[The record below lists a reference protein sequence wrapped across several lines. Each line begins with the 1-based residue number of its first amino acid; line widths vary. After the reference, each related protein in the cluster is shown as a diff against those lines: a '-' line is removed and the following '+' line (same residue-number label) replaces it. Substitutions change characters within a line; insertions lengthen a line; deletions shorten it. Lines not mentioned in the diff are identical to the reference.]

1 MFVWLCP
8 VNQLCPVLSISDN
21 ITFVPAPHLN
31 WMSDYLLSPLS
42 LRFTCRDLANFSW
55 SAANLGIKPNPAQMR
70 ALYSAASDLRMA
82 RTSDPSAVAGL
93 LYALSRWKTH
103 AIPVPET
110 FLLSLWQTSASAQS
124 LNRWVLCMAN
134 TTGGWYNCDPFVH
147 GGSSQWSKLNICFI
161 NRYFKKKNDLG
172 FLLRTR
178 FSAAQLSDVVRSL
191 AKLSIRPPLSWSL
204 SFSSRL
210 KVALEE
216 ESGHGRKKN
225 SGQHLSPRV
234 KMLMFKA
241 MRKLGLGEIE
251 VI

>member
-1 MFVWLCP
+1 M
-8 VNQLCPVLSISDN
+8 
-21 ITFVPAPHLN
+21 
-31 WMSDYLLSPLS
+31 
-42 LRFTCRDLANFSW
+42 
-55 SAANLGIKPNPAQMR
+55 
-70 ALYSAASDLRMA
+70 
-82 RTSDPSAVAGL
+82 
-93 LYALSRWKTH
+93 
-103 AIPVPET
+103 
-110 FLLSLWQTSASAQS
+110 
-124 LNRWVLCMAN
+124 
-134 TTGGWYNCDPFVH
+134 
-147 GGSSQWSKLNICFI
+147 NICFI

-191 AKLSIRPPLSWSL
+191 ANLSIRPPLSWSL
-204 SFSSRL
+204 SFISRL